1 MSQTKAQLVND
12 VRPNMALGNNTS
24 NAVMNCDT
32 DVQLQIFSTG
42 HGQLKIQGDASN
54 VGTEALEARLLLAID
69 GSNYEYAAIRLGNYG
84 SYWYSSTVN
93 NDNAL
98 ILSCGSSGST
108 HGGIVFETTA
118 TAPAGSAPPVWTEA
132 TPRVRIPN
140 SGGLEIYGEVDGT
153 GNNQVHRTVKLTGVS
168 VNNEESPAN
177 KTTGLYV
184 NATSF
189 FRVATGTEAQR
200 PTSPAAGYM
209 RFNTTNSNLEI
220 HNGTGWASVGIVA
233 PTVSSIAIAGGLNVF
248 LPGGGET
255 VTVTG
260 TNLTSVPAVI
270 LIASDGTEFAAT
282 SEAFTNT
289 TTMTFV
295 TPNVSSKGPGAYDL
309 KLTNPDGGTVTKA
322 DFITASGV
330 PVWTTSAGT
339 IVDQN
344 EGTTVNFTLA
354 ATDSDGG
361 AITYAVTTGSLP
373 SGLSLNASTG
383 VISGTLPTVSAD
395 VNTNF
400 TVTATDN
407 ESQATARAFTI
418 TNRDIYVMGS
428 SSLFNG

>member
-12 VRPNMALGNNTS
+12 VRPNMALGNNHN

-42 HGQLKIQGDASN
+42 HAALKIQGDASN
-54 VGTEALEARLLLAID
+54 VGTEDKEARLLFAID
-69 GSNYEYAAIRLGNYG
+69 GTAGKYASVILGNYG
-84 SYWYSSTVN
+84 SYWSSGVN

-98 ILSCGSSGST
+98 ILSCASGGAN
-108 HGGIVFETTA
+108 HGGIVFATTIS
-118 TAPAGSAPPVWTEA
+118 GNDYDDSI
-132 TPRVRIPN
+132 PRVRIAN

-153 GNNQVHRTVKLTGVS
+153 GSSQTHRTVKLTGVS
-168 VNNEESPAN
+168 VNNNESPAN
-177 KTTGLYV
+177 KTTGLYLDS
-184 NATSF
+184 TSF
-189 FRVATGTEAQR
+189 FRVATGTDAQR

-209 RFNTTNSNLEI
+209 RFNTSNSNLEI
-220 HNGTGWASVGIVA
+220 YNGIGWASVGIVA
-233 PTVSSIAIAGGLNVF
+233 PTVSSFAIAGGLNVF
-248 LPGGGET
+248 VPGGGQT

-260 TNLTSVPAVI
+260 GNFSSVPSVV
-270 LIASDGTEFAAT
+270 LISSDGTEFAAT
-282 SEAFTNT
+282 SEAFTDS

-295 TPNVSSKGPGAYDL
+295 TPNVSSKGPGAYDV
-309 KLTNPDGGTVTKA
+309 KVTNPDGGTVTKT

-330 PVWTTSAGT
+330 PVWTTAAGT

-344 EGTTVNFTLA
+344 EGTSVNVTLA

-373 SGLSLNASTG
+373 SGISLNASTG
-383 VISGTLPTVSAD
+383 VISGTLPTVSTD

-407 ESQATARAFTI
+407 ESQTTARAFTI
-418 TNRDIYVMGS
+418 TTRDIYVMGS

>member
-12 VRPNMALGNNTS
+12 VRPNMALGNNHN

-42 HGQLKIQGDASN
+42 HAALKIQGDASN
-54 VGTEALEARLLLAID
+54 VGTEDKEARLLFAID
-69 GSNYEYAAIRLGNYG
+69 GTAGKYASVILGNYG
-84 SYWYSSTVN
+84 NYWSSGVN

-98 ILSCGSSGST
+98 ILSCASGGAN
-108 HGGIVFETTA
+108 HGGIVFATT
-118 TAPAGSAPPVWTEA
+118 TGGNDYDDSI
-132 TPRVRIPN
+132 PRVRIAN

-153 GNNQVHRTVKLTGVS
+153 GSSQTHRTVKLTGVS

-177 KTTGLYV
+177 KTTGLSLDS
-184 NATSF
+184 TSF
-189 FRVATGTEAQR
+189 FKVATGTQAQR

-233 PTVSSIAIAGGLNVF
+233 PTVSSIAIAGGLSVF
-248 LPGGGET
+248 VPGGGET

-260 TNLTSVPAVI
+260 TNFTSVPSVV
-270 LIASDGTEFAAT
+270 LISSDGTEFAAT
-282 SEAFTNT
+282 SEAFVST
-289 TTMTFV
+289 TSMTFV
-295 TPNVSSKGPGAYDL
+295 TPNVSADGPGQYDL
-309 KLTNPDGGTVTKA
+309 KVTNPDGGTVTKA

-330 PVWTTSAGT
+330 PVWTTAAGT

-344 EGTTVNFTLA
+344 EGTSVNFTLA

-373 SGLSLNASTG
+373 SGISLNASTG

-407 ESQATARAFTI
+407 ESQTTARAFTI
-418 TNRDIYVMGS
+418 TTRDIYVMGS

>member
-12 VRPNMALGNNTS
+12 VRPNMALGNNHN
-24 NAVMNCDT
+24 NAVMNCET

-42 HGQLKIQGDASN
+42 HAQLKIQGDASN
-54 VGTEALEARLLLAID
+54 VGTEDKEARIILGID
-69 GSNYEYAAIRLGNYG
+69 GPSHDYASIRLGNYG
-84 SYWYSSTVN
+84 KYWSNSTN
-93 NDNAL
+93 NDNTL
-98 ILSCGSSGST
+98 ILSCSTTGSN
-108 HGGIVFETTA
+108 HGGIVLATTVS
-118 TAPAGSAPPVWTEA
+118 GNDHLDSI
-132 TPRVRIPN
+132 PRVRVPN

-153 GNNQVHRTVKLTGVS
+153 GSSQEHRTVKLTGIS

-177 KTTGLYV
+177 KTTGLYIDS
-184 NATSF
+184 TSF
-189 FRVATGTEAQR
+189 FRVATGTQAQR

-209 RFNTTNSNLEI
+209 RFNTSNSNLEI

-233 PTVSSIAIAGGLNVF
+233 PTVSSFAIAGGLNVF
-248 LPGGGET
+248 VPGGGET
-255 VTVTG
+255 VTLTG
-260 TNLTSVPAVI
+260 GNFSSVPSII

-282 SEAFTNT
+282 SESFTST
-289 TTMTFV
+289 TEMTFV
-295 TPNVSSKGPGAYDL
+295 TPNVSSKGPGAYDV

-330 PVWTTSAGT
+330 PVWTTAAGT
-339 IVDQN
+339 IVDQD
-344 EGTTVNFTLA
+344 EGTSVNFTLA

-383 VISGTLPTVSAD
+383 VISGTLPTVSTD

-407 ESQATARAFTI
+407 ESQTTARAFTI
-418 TNRDIYVMGS
+418 TTRDIYVMGS

>member
-12 VRPNMALGNNTS
+12 VRPNMALGNNHN

-42 HGQLKIQGDASN
+42 HAQLKIQGDASN
-54 VGTEALEARLLLAID
+54 LNSEDKEARILLAID
-69 GSNYEYAAIRLGNYG
+69 GSNHEDAAIRLGNYG
-84 SYWYSSTVN
+84 NHWYSGAN
-93 NDNAL
+93 NDNSL
-98 ILSCGSSGST
+98 ILSSGAAGST
-108 HGGIVFETTA
+108 HGGIIFETTTSGPNSGA
-118 TAPAGSAPPVWTEA
+118 KWTSAV
-132 TPRVRIPN
+132 PRVRIPGA
-140 SGGLEIYGEVDGT
+140 GGLEIYGEVDGT
-153 GNNQVHRTVKLTGVS
+153 GSSQVHRTVKLTGIS
-168 VNNEESPAN
+168 VNNEESSPT
-177 KTTGLYV
+177 KTTGLYLDSS
-184 NATSF
+184 SF
-189 FRVATGTEAQR
+189 FRVATGTQAQR

-209 RFNTTNSNLEI
+209 RFNTSNSNLEI
-220 HNGTGWASVGIVA
+220 HNGIGWASVGIVA

-248 LPGGGET
+248 VPGGGET

-260 TNLTSVPAVI
+260 TNFTSVPAVV

-282 SEAFTNT
+282 SEAFVST
-289 TTMTFV
+289 TSMTFV

-330 PVWTTSAGT
+330 PVWTTAAGT

-344 EGTTVNFTLA
+344 EGTSVNFTLA

-373 SGLSLNASTG
+373 SGLSLNGSTG

-407 ESQATARAFTI
+407 ESQTTARAFTI
-418 TNRDIYVMGS
+418 TTRDIYVMGS

>member
-12 VRPNMALGNNTS
+12 VRPNMALGNNHN

-42 HGQLKIQGDASN
+42 HAALKIQGDASN
-54 VGTEALEARLLLAID
+54 LASEDKEAQLLFAID
-69 GSNYEYAAIRLGNYG
+69 GTNGKYASIRLGNYG
-84 SYWYSSTVN
+84 YHWSSGTN
-93 NDNAL
+93 NDNTL
-98 ILSCGSSGST
+98 ILSCASSGSD
-108 HGGIVFETTA
+108 HGSIVLATTVSSSDHA
-118 TAPAGSAPPVWTEA
+118 NSI
-132 TPRVRIPN
+132 PRVRIPAA
-140 SGGLEIYGEVDGT
+140 GGLEIYGEVDGT
-153 GNNQVHRTVKLTGVS
+153 GSSQVHRTVKLTGIS
-168 VNNEESPAN
+168 VNNGESPAN

-184 NATSF
+184 DSTSF

-233 PTVSSIAIAGGLNVF
+233 PTVSSFTISSGVSVF
-248 LPGGGET
+248 VPGGGET
-255 VTVTG
+255 VTLTG
-260 TNLTSVPAVI
+260 GNFSSVPSII
-270 LIASDGTEFAAT
+270 LIASDGTEFAAS
-282 SEAFTNT
+282 SEAFTST
-289 TTMTFV
+289 TVMTFV

-309 KLTNPDGGTVTKA
+309 KLTNPDGGTVTKV

-330 PVWTTSAGT
+330 PVWTTAAGT

-344 EGTTVNFTLA
+344 EGTSVNFTLA

-383 VISGTLPTVSAD
+383 VISGTLPQVSTD
-395 VNTNF
+395 TNTNF

-407 ESQATARAFTI
+407 ESQTTARAFTI

>member
-1 MSQTKAQLVND
+1 MCIRDRVND
-12 VRPNMALGNNTS
+12 VRPNMALGNNHN

-42 HGQLKIQGDASN
+42 HAALKIQGDASN
-54 VGTEALEARLLLAID
+54 DGTEDKEARLLFAID
-69 GSNYEYAAIRLGNYG
+69 GTAGKYASVILGNYG
-84 SYWYSSTVN
+84 SYWSSGVN

-98 ILSCGSSGST
+98 ILSCASGGAN
-108 HGGIVFETTA
+108 HGGIVFATT
-118 TAPAGSAPPVWTEA
+118 TSGNDYDDSI
-132 TPRVRIPN
+132 PRVRIAN

-153 GNNQVHRTVKLTGVS
+153 GSSQIHRTVKLTGVS
-168 VNNEESPAN
+168 VNNEESSPN
-177 KTTGLYV
+177 KTTGLSLDS
-184 NATSF
+184 TSF
-189 FRVATGTEAQR
+189 FKVATGTQAQR

-233 PTVSSIAIAGGLNVF
+233 PTVSSIAIAGGLSVF
-248 LPGGGET
+248 VPGGGET

-260 TNLTSVPAVI
+260 TNFTSVPSVV
-270 LIASDGTEFAAT
+270 LISSDGTEFAAT
-282 SEAFTNT
+282 SETFTST

-295 TPNVSSKGPGAYDL
+295 TPNVSSKGPGQYDL
-309 KLTNPDGGTVTKA
+309 KLTNPDGGTVTKD
-322 DFITASGV
+322 DFMTSSGV
-330 PVWTTSAGT
+330 PVWTTAAGT

-344 EGTTVNFTLA
+344 EGTSVNFTLA

-373 SGLSLNASTG
+373 SGISLNASTG

-407 ESQATARAFTI
+407 ESQTTARAFTI
-418 TNRDIYVMGS
+418 TTRDIYVMGS

>member
-12 VRPNMALGNNTS
+12 VRPNMALGNNHN

-42 HGQLKIQGDASN
+42 HAALKIQGDASN
-54 VGTEALEARLLLAID
+54 LASEDKEAQLLFAID
-69 GSNYEYAAIRLGNYG
+69 GTNGKYASIRLGNYG
-84 SYWYSSTVN
+84 YHWSSGTN
-93 NDNAL
+93 NDNTL
-98 ILSCGSSGST
+98 ILSCASSGSD
-108 HGGIVFETTA
+108 HGSIVLATTVSSSDHA
-118 TAPAGSAPPVWTEA
+118 NSI
-132 TPRVRIPN
+132 PRVRIPAA
-140 SGGLEIYGEVDGT
+140 GGLEIYGEVDGT
-153 GNNQVHRTVKLTGVS
+153 GSSQVHRTVKLTGIS
-168 VNNEESPAN
+168 VNNGESPAN

-184 NATSF
+184 DSTSF

-233 PTVSSIAIAGGLNVF
+233 PTVSSFTISSGVSVF
-248 LPGGGET
+248 VPGGGET
-255 VTVTG
+255 VTLTG
-260 TNLTSVPAVI
+260 GNFSSVPSII
-270 LIASDGTEFAAT
+270 LIASDGTEFAAS
-282 SEAFTNT
+282 SEAFTST
-289 TTMTFV
+289 TVMTFV

-309 KLTNPDGGTVTKA
+309 KLTNPDGGTVTKV

-330 PVWTTSAGT
+330 PVWTTAAGT

-344 EGTTVNFTLA
+344 EGTSVNFTLA

-383 VISGTLPTVSAD
+383 VISGTLPQVSAD
-395 VNTNF
+395 TQYNF

-407 ESQATARAFTI
+407 ESQTTARAFTI

>member
-12 VRPNMALGNNTS
+12 VRPNMALGNNHN
-24 NAVMNCDT
+24 NAVMNCET

-42 HGQLKIQGDASN
+42 HAQLKIQGDASN
-54 VGTEALEARLLLAID
+54 VGTEDKEARLLFAID
-69 GSNYEYAAIRLGNYG
+69 GTAGKYASIRLGNYG
-84 SYWYSSTVN
+84 ETWQGSPPVN

-98 ILSCGSSGST
+98 ILSCAS
-108 HGGIVFETTA
+108 
-118 TAPAGSAPPVWTEA
+118 AGSDHGSIVLA
-132 TPRVRIPN
+132 TTVSSSDHANSIPRVRVPAA
-140 SGGLEIYGEVDGT
+140 GGLEIYGEVDGT
-153 GNNQVHRTVKLTGVS
+153 GSSQTHRTVKLTGVS
-168 VNNEESPAN
+168 VNNNESPAN
-177 KTTGLYV
+177 KTTGLYLDS
-184 NATSF
+184 TSF
-189 FRVATGTEAQR
+189 FRVATGTQAQR

-209 RFNTTNSNLEI
+209 RFNTSNSNLEI

-233 PTVSSIAIAGGLNVF
+233 PTISSIAIAGGLSVF
-248 LPGGGET
+248 VPGGGET

-260 TNLTSVPAVI
+260 GNFSSVPSII

-282 SEAFTNT
+282 SEAFTST
-289 TTMTFV
+289 TSMTFV

-330 PVWTTSAGT
+330 PVWTTAAGT

-344 EGTTVNFTLA
+344 EGTSVNFTLA

-383 VISGTLPTVSAD
+383 VISGTLPQVSTD
-395 VNTNF
+395 TNTNF

-407 ESQATARAFTI
+407 ESQTTARAFTI

>member
-12 VRPNMALGNNTS
+12 VRPNMALGNNHN

-42 HGQLKIQGDASN
+42 HAALKIQGDASN
-54 VGTEALEARLLLAID
+54 VGTEDKEARIILAVD
-69 GSNYEYAAIRLGNYG
+69 GSTHEDAAIRLGNYG
-84 SYWYSSTVN
+84 EYWSSATVN

-98 ILSCGSSGST
+98 ILSSGSAGST
-108 HGGIVFETTA
+108 HGGIIFETTISG
-118 TAPAGSAPPVWTEA
+118 PNPGVKWPSAV
-132 TPRVRIPN
+132 PRVRIAN

-153 GNNQVHRTVKLTGVS
+153 GSSQEHRTVKLTGIS

-177 KTTGLYV
+177 KTTGLFLDS
-184 NATSF
+184 TSF
-189 FRVATGTEAQR
+189 FRVATGTQAQR

-209 RFNTTNSNLEI
+209 RFNTSNSNLEI

-233 PTVSSIAIAGGLNVF
+233 PTVSSIAIAGGLSVF
-248 LPGGGET
+248 VPGGGET

-260 TNLTSVPAVI
+260 TNFTSVPSVI
-270 LIASDGTEFAAT
+270 LISSDGTEFAAT
-282 SEAFTNT
+282 SETFVST
-289 TTMTFV
+289 TSMTFV
-295 TPNVSSKGPGAYDL
+295 TPNVSSKGPGQYDL
-309 KLTNPDGGTVTKA
+309 KVTNPDGGTVTKA

-330 PVWTTSAGT
+330 PVWTTAAGT

-344 EGTTVNFTLA
+344 EGTSVNFTLA

-373 SGLSLNASTG
+373 SGISLNASTG
-383 VISGTLPTVSAD
+383 VISGTLPIVSAD

-407 ESQATARAFTI
+407 ESQTTARAFTI
-418 TNRDIYVMGS
+418 TTRDIYVMGS

>member
-12 VRPNMALGNNTS
+12 VRPNMALGNNHN

-42 HGQLKIQGDASN
+42 HAQLKIQADASN
-54 VGTEALEARLLLAID
+54 VATEDKEARIILGVD
-69 GSNYEYAAIRLGNYG
+69 GFSNDYASIRLGNYG
-84 SYWYSSTVN
+84 ETWQGSPPIN

-98 ILSCGSSGST
+98 ILSCSTTGSS
-108 HGGIVFETTA
+108 HGGIVLATTVS
-118 TAPAGSAPPVWTEA
+118 GNDHLDSI
-132 TPRVRIPN
+132 PRVRVPAT
-140 SGGLEIYGEVDGT
+140 GGLEIYGEVDGT
-153 GNNQVHRTVKLTGVS
+153 GSSQEHRTVKLTGVS

-177 KTTGLYV
+177 KTTGLYLDS
-184 NATSF
+184 TSF
-189 FRVATGTEAQR
+189 FRVASGTEAQR
-200 PTSPAAGYM
+200 PTSPVAGYM
-209 RFNTTNSNLEI
+209 RFNTTISNFEI
-220 HNGTGWASVGIVA
+220 HNCTGWASVGIVA
-233 PTVSSIAIAGGLNVF
+233 PTISSIAIAGGLSVF
-248 LPGGGET
+248 VPGGGET

-260 TNLTSVPAVI
+260 GNFSSVPSII

-282 SEAFTNT
+282 SEAFTST
-289 TTMTFV
+289 TVMTFV

-339 IVDQN
+339 IVDQD
-344 EGTTVNFTLA
+344 EGTSVNFTLA

-407 ESQATARAFTI
+407 ESQTTARAFTI
-418 TNRDIYVMGS
+418 TTRDIYIMGS

>member
-12 VRPNMALGNNTS
+12 VRPNMALGNNHN

-42 HGQLKIQGDASN
+42 HAALKIQGDASN
-54 VGTEALEARLLLAID
+54 VGTEDKEARIIFAID
-69 GSNYEYAAIRLGNYG
+69 GLVGGDYSSVKLGNYG
-84 SYWYSSTVN
+84 YKWQGSPPVN

-98 ILSCGSSGST
+98 ILSSASSSAD
-108 HGGIVFETTA
+108 HGGIILATTVSSNVHSNA
-118 TAPAGSAPPVWTEA
+118 I
-132 TPRVRIPN
+132 PRVRIPN

-153 GNNQVHRTVKLTGVS
+153 GSSQEHRTVKLTGTS

-177 KTTGLYV
+177 KTTGLHLDS
-184 NATSF
+184 TSF
-189 FRVATGTEAQR
+189 FRVATGTQAQR

-220 HNGTGWASVGIVA
+220 HNGIGWASVGIVA

-248 LPGGGET
+248 VPGGGET

-260 TNLTSVPAVI
+260 TNFTSVPSVI
-270 LIASDGTEFAAT
+270 LISSDGTEFAAT
-282 SEAFTNT
+282 SESFTDNT
-289 TTMTFV
+289 EITFV
-295 TPNVSSKGPGAYDL
+295 TPTVSSKGAGQYDL
-309 KLTNPDGGTVTKA
+309 KVTNPDGGTVTKA
-322 DFITASGV
+322 DFMTASGV
-330 PVWTTSAGT
+330 PVWTTAAGT

-344 EGTTVNFTLA
+344 EGTSVNFTLA

-373 SGLSLNASTG
+373 SGISLNASTG

-407 ESQATARAFTI
+407 ESQTTARAFTI
-418 TNRDIYVMGS
+418 TTRDIYVMGS

>member
-12 VRPNMALGNNTS
+12 VRPNMALGNNHN

-42 HGQLKIQGDASN
+42 HAQLKIQADASN
-54 VGTEALEARLLLAID
+54 VGTEDKEARIILGID
-69 GSNYEYAAIRLGNYG
+69 GPSYDYASIRLGNYG
-84 SYWYSSTVN
+84 EYWSGSTN

-98 ILSCGSSGST
+98 ILSCSTTGSN
-108 HGGIVFETTA
+108 HGGIVLATTVS
-118 TAPAGSAPPVWTEA
+118 GNDHLDSI
-132 TPRVRIPN
+132 PRVRVPN

-153 GNNQVHRTVKLTGVS
+153 GSSQEHRTVKLTGVS

-184 NATSF
+184 DSTSF
-189 FRVATGTEAQR
+189 LRVATGTQAQR

-209 RFNTTNSNLEI
+209 RFNTSNSNLEI
-220 HNGTGWASVGIVA
+220 HNGIGWASVGIVA
-233 PTVSSIAIAGGLNVF
+233 PTVSSFAIAGGLNVF
-248 LPGGGET
+248 VPGGGET
-255 VTVTG
+255 VTLTG
-260 TNLTSVPAVI
+260 TNFTSVPAVV

-282 SEAFTNT
+282 SESFTST
-289 TTMTFV
+289 TSMTFV

-309 KLTNPDGGTVTKA
+309 KVTNPDGGTVTKS

-330 PVWTTSAGT
+330 PVWTTAAGT

-344 EGTTVNFTLA
+344 EGTSVNFTLA

-373 SGLSLNASTG
+373 SGISLNASTG
-383 VISGTLPTVSAD
+383 VISGTLPTVSTD

-407 ESQATARAFTI
+407 ESQTTARAFTI
-418 TNRDIYVMGS
+418 TTRDIYVMGS

>member
-12 VRPNMALGNNTS
+12 VRPNMALGNNHN

-42 HGQLKIQGDASN
+42 HAQLKIQGDASN
-54 VGTEALEARLLLAID
+54 VASEDKEARIIFGID
-69 GSNYEYAAIRLGNYG
+69 GPSHDYASIRLGNYG
-84 SYWYSSTVN
+84 EYWSGSTN
-93 NDNAL
+93 NDNTL
-98 ILSCGSSGST
+98 ILSCSTTGSN
-108 HGGIVFETTA
+108 HGGIVLATTVS
-118 TAPAGSAPPVWTEA
+118 GNDHLDSI
-132 TPRVRIPN
+132 PRVRVPN

-153 GNNQVHRTVKLTGVS
+153 GSSQVHRTVKLTGVT
-168 VNNEESPAN
+168 VNNEESSPN
-177 KTTGLYV
+177 KTTGLHIDS
-184 NATSF
+184 TSF
-189 FRVATGTEAQR
+189 FRVATGTQAQR

-209 RFNTTNSNLEI
+209 RFNTSNSNLEI
-220 HNGTGWASVGIVA
+220 HNGIGWASVGIVA

-248 LPGGGET
+248 VPGGGET

-260 TNLTSVPAVI
+260 TNFTSVPAVV

-282 SEAFTNT
+282 SETFVST
-289 TTMTFV
+289 TSMTFV

-330 PVWTTSAGT
+330 PVWTTAAGT

-344 EGTTVNFTLA
+344 EGTSVNFTLA

-373 SGLSLNASTG
+373 SGISLNASTG
-383 VISGTLPTVSAD
+383 VISGTLPTVSTD

-407 ESQATARAFTI
+407 ESQSTARAFTI
-418 TNRDIYVMGS
+418 TTRDIYVMGS

>member
-12 VRPNMALGNNTS
+12 VRPNMALGNNHN

-42 HGQLKIQGDASN
+42 HAQLKIQGDASN
-54 VGTEALEARLLLAID
+54 VGTEDKEARIILGID
-69 GSNYEYAAIRLGNYG
+69 GPSHDYASIRLGNYG
-84 SYWYSSTVN
+84 KYWSNSTN
-93 NDNAL
+93 NDNTL
-98 ILSCGSSGST
+98 ILSCSTTGSN
-108 HGGIVFETTA
+108 HGGIVLATTVS
-118 TAPAGSAPPVWTEA
+118 GNDHLDSI
-132 TPRVRIPN
+132 PRVRVPN

-153 GNNQVHRTVKLTGVS
+153 GSSQEHRTVKLTGIS

-177 KTTGLYV
+177 KTTGLHLDS
-184 NATSF
+184 TSF
-189 FRVATGTEAQR
+189 FRVATGTQAQR

-209 RFNTTNSNLEI
+209 RFNTSNSNLEI
-220 HNGTGWASVGIVA
+220 HNGIGWASVGIVA
-233 PTVSSIAIAGGLNVF
+233 PTVSSFAIASGLNVF
-248 LPGGGET
+248 VPGGGET
-255 VTVTG
+255 VTLTG
-260 TNLTSVPAVI
+260 TNFTSVPAVV

-282 SEAFTNT
+282 SESFTST
-289 TTMTFV
+289 TKMTFV
-295 TPNVSSKGPGAYDL
+295 TPNVSSKGPGAYDV

-330 PVWTTSAGT
+330 PVWTTAAGT

-344 EGTTVNFTLA
+344 EGTSVNFTLA

-373 SGLSLNASTG
+373 SGISLNASTG
-383 VISGTLPTVSAD
+383 VISGTLPTVSTD

-407 ESQATARAFTI
+407 ESQTTARAFTI
-418 TNRDIYVMGS
+418 TTRDIYVMGS

>member
-12 VRPNMALGNNTS
+12 VRPNMALGNNHN

-42 HGQLKIQGDASN
+42 HAQLKIQGDASN
-54 VGTEALEARLLLAID
+54 VGTEDKEARIILGID
-69 GSNYEYAAIRLGNYG
+69 GPSHDYASIRLGNYG
-84 SYWYSSTVN
+84 KYWSNSTN
-93 NDNAL
+93 NDNTL
-98 ILSCGSSGST
+98 ILSCSTTGSN
-108 HGGIVFETTA
+108 HGGIVLATTVS
-118 TAPAGSAPPVWTEA
+118 GNDHLDSI
-132 TPRVRIPN
+132 PRVRVPN

-153 GNNQVHRTVKLTGVS
+153 GSSQEHRTVKLTGIS

-177 KTTGLYV
+177 KTTGLYIDS
-184 NATSF
+184 TSF
-189 FRVATGTEAQR
+189 FRVATGTQAQR

-209 RFNTTNSNLEI
+209 RFNTSNSNLEI

-233 PTVSSIAIAGGLNVF
+233 PTVSSFAIAGGLNVF
-248 LPGGGET
+248 VPGGGET
-255 VTVTG
+255 VTLTG
-260 TNLTSVPAVI
+260 GNFSSVPSII

-282 SEAFTNT
+282 SESFTST
-289 TTMTFV
+289 TEMTFV
-295 TPNVSSKGPGAYDL
+295 TPNVSSKGPGAYDV

-330 PVWTTSAGT
+330 PVWTTAAGT
-339 IVDQN
+339 IVDQD
-344 EGTTVNFTLA
+344 EGTSVNFTLA

-383 VISGTLPTVSAD
+383 VISGTLPQVSTD
-395 VNTNF
+395 TNTNF

-407 ESQATARAFTI
+407 ESQTTARAFTI

>member
-12 VRPNMALGNNTS
+12 VRPNMALGNNHN

-42 HGQLKIQGDASN
+42 HAALKIQGDASN
-54 VGTEALEARLLLAID
+54 LASEDKEAQLLFAID
-69 GSNYEYAAIRLGNYG
+69 GTNGKYASIRLGNYG
-84 SYWYSSTVN
+84 YHWSSGTN
-93 NDNAL
+93 NDNTL
-98 ILSCGSSGST
+98 ILSCSSSGSD
-108 HGGIVFETTA
+108 HGSIVLATTVSSSDHA
-118 TAPAGSAPPVWTEA
+118 NSI
-132 TPRVRIPN
+132 PRVRIPAA
-140 SGGLEIYGEVDGT
+140 GGLEIYGEVDGT
-153 GNNQVHRTVKLTGVS
+153 GSSQVHRTVKLTGIS
-168 VNNEESPAN
+168 VNNGESPAN

-184 NATSF
+184 DSTSF

-233 PTVSSIAIAGGLNVF
+233 PTVSSFTISSGVSVF
-248 LPGGGET
+248 VPGGGET
-255 VTVTG
+255 VTLTG
-260 TNLTSVPAVI
+260 GNFSSVPSII
-270 LIASDGTEFAAT
+270 LIASDGTEFAAS
-282 SEAFTNT
+282 SEAFTST
-289 TTMTFV
+289 TVMTFV

-309 KLTNPDGGTVTKA
+309 KLTNPDGGTVTKV

-330 PVWTTSAGT
+330 PVWTTAAGT

-344 EGTTVNFTLA
+344 EGTSVNFTLA

-383 VISGTLPTVSAD
+383 VISGTLPQVSTD
-395 VNTNF
+395 TNTNF

-407 ESQATARAFTI
+407 ESQTTARAFTI

>member
-200 PTSPAAGYM
+200 PTSPAA
-209 RFNTTNSNLEI
+209 
-220 HNGTGWASVGIVA
+220 
-233 PTVSSIAIAGGLNVF
+233 VSYTHL
-248 LPGGGET
+248 
-255 VTVTG
+255 
-260 TNLTSVPAVI
+260 
-270 LIASDGTEFAAT
+270 
-282 SEAFTNT
+282 
-289 TTMTFV
+289 
-295 TPNVSSKGPGAYDL
+295 
-309 KLTNPDGGTVTKA
+309 
-322 DFITASGV
+322 
-330 PVWTTSAGT
+330 
-339 IVDQN
+339 
-344 EGTTVNFTLA
+344 
-354 ATDSDGG
+354 
-361 AITYAVTTGSLP
+361 
-373 SGLSLNASTG
+373 
-383 VISGTLPTVSAD
+383 TLPTKRIV
-395 VNTNF
+395 
-400 TVTATDN
+400 
-407 ESQATARAFTI
+407 
-418 TNRDIYVMGS
+418 
-428 SSLFNG
+428 

>member
-1 MSQTKAQLVND
+1 MSQTKAQLVNA
-12 VRPNMALGNNTS
+12 VRPNMALGNNHN

-42 HGQLKIQGDASN
+42 HAALKIQGDASN
-54 VGTEALEARLLLAID
+54 LASEDKEAQLLFAID
-69 GSNYEYAAIRLGNYG
+69 GTNGKYASIRLGNYG
-84 SYWYSSTVN
+84 YHWSSGTN
-93 NDNAL
+93 NDNTL
-98 ILSCGSSGST
+98 ILSCASSGSD
-108 HGGIVFETTA
+108 HGSIVLATTVSSSDHA
-118 TAPAGSAPPVWTEA
+118 NSI
-132 TPRVRIPN
+132 PRVRIPAA
-140 SGGLEIYGEVDGT
+140 GGLEIYGEVDGT
-153 GNNQVHRTVKLTGVS
+153 GSSQVHRTVKLTGIS
-168 VNNEESPAN
+168 VNNGESPAN

-184 NATSF
+184 DSTSF

-233 PTVSSIAIAGGLNVF
+233 PTVSSFTISSGVSVF
-248 LPGGGET
+248 VPGGGET
-255 VTVTG
+255 VTLTG
-260 TNLTSVPAVI
+260 GNFSSVPSII
-270 LIASDGTEFAAT
+270 LIASDGTEFAAS
-282 SEAFTNT
+282 SEAFTST
-289 TTMTFV
+289 TVMTFV

-309 KLTNPDGGTVTKA
+309 KLTNPDGGTVTKV

-330 PVWTTSAGT
+330 PVWTTAAGT

-344 EGTTVNFTLA
+344 EGTSVNFTLA

-383 VISGTLPTVSAD
+383 VISGTLPQVSTD
-395 VNTNF
+395 TNTNF

-407 ESQATARAFTI
+407 ESQTTARAFTI

>member
-12 VRPNMALGNNTS
+12 VRPNMALGNNHN

-42 HGQLKIQGDASN
+42 HAALKIQGDASN
-54 VGTEALEARLLLAID
+54 VASEDKEAQLLFAID
-69 GSNYEYAAIRLGNYG
+69 GTNGKYASIRLGNYG
-84 SYWYSSTVN
+84 YHWSSGTN
-93 NDNAL
+93 NDNTL
-98 ILSCGSSGST
+98 ILSCASSGSD
-108 HGGIVFETTA
+108 HGSIVLATTVSSSDHA
-118 TAPAGSAPPVWTEA
+118 NSI
-132 TPRVRIPN
+132 PRVRIPAA
-140 SGGLEIYGEVDGT
+140 GGLEIYGEVDGT
-153 GNNQVHRTVKLTGVS
+153 GSSQVHRTVKLTGIS
-168 VNNEESPAN
+168 VNNGESPAN

-184 NATSF
+184 DSTSF

-233 PTVSSIAIAGGLNVF
+233 PTVSSFTISSGVSVF
-248 LPGGGET
+248 VPGGGET
-255 VTVTG
+255 VTLTG
-260 TNLTSVPAVI
+260 GNFSSVPSII
-270 LIASDGTEFAAT
+270 LIASDGTEFAAS
-282 SEAFTNT
+282 SEAFTST
-289 TTMTFV
+289 TVMTFV

-309 KLTNPDGGTVTKA
+309 KLTNPDGGTVTKV

-330 PVWTTSAGT
+330 PVWTTAAGT

-344 EGTTVNFTLA
+344 EGTSVNFTLA

-383 VISGTLPTVSAD
+383 VISGTLPQVSTD
-395 VNTNF
+395 TNTNF

-407 ESQATARAFTI
+407 ESQTTARAFTI

>member
-12 VRPNMALGNNTS
+12 VRPNMALGNNHN
-24 NAVMNCDT
+24 NAVMNCET

-42 HGQLKIQGDASN
+42 HAQLKIQGDASN
-54 VGTEALEARLLLAID
+54 VGTEDKEARILLAID
-69 GSNYEYAAIRLGNYG
+69 GPTHEDAAIRLGNYG
-84 SYWYSSTVN
+84 SHWSSATVN

-98 ILSCGSSGST
+98 ILSSGSAGST
-108 HGGIVFETTA
+108 HGGIIFETT
-118 TAPAGSAPPVWTEA
+118 TSGSNPGVKWTGA
-132 TPRVRIPN
+132 IPRVRIAN
-140 SGGLEIYGEVDGT
+140 SGGLEIYGEIEGT
-153 GNNQVHRTVKLTGVS
+153 GNTQVHHTVKLTGVT

-177 KTTGLYV
+177 KTTGLHLDS
-184 NATSF
+184 TSF
-189 FRVATGTEAQR
+189 FRVATGTDAQR

-209 RFNTTNSNLEI
+209 RFNTSNSNLEI
-220 HNGTGWASVGIVA
+220 HNGLAWASVGIVA

-248 LPGGGET
+248 VPGGGET

-260 TNLTSVPAVI
+260 GNFSSVPSII

-282 SEAFTNT
+282 SEAFTST
-289 TTMTFV
+289 TVMTFV
-295 TPNVSSKGPGAYDL
+295 TPNVSSKGAGQYDL
-309 KLTNPDGGTVTKA
+309 KVTNPDGGTVTKA
-322 DFITASGV
+322 DFMTASGV
-330 PVWTTSAGT
+330 PVWTTAAGT

-344 EGTTVNFTLA
+344 EGTSVNFTLA

-383 VISGTLPTVSAD
+383 VISGTLPTVSTD

-407 ESQATARAFTI
+407 ESQTTARAFTI
-418 TNRDIYVMGS
+418 TTRDIYVMGS

>member
-12 VRPNMALGNNTS
+12 VRPNMALGNNHN

-42 HGQLKIQGDASN
+42 HAALKIQGDASN
-54 VGTEALEARLLLAID
+54 LASEDKEAQLLFAID
-69 GSNYEYAAIRLGNYG
+69 GTNGKYASIRLGNYG
-84 SYWYSSTVN
+84 YHWSSGTN
-93 NDNAL
+93 NDNTL
-98 ILSCGSSGST
+98 ILSCASSGSD
-108 HGGIVFETTA
+108 HGSIVLATTVSSSDHA
-118 TAPAGSAPPVWTEA
+118 NSI
-132 TPRVRIPN
+132 PRVRIPAA
-140 SGGLEIYGEVDGT
+140 GGLEIYGEVDGT
-153 GNNQVHRTVKLTGVS
+153 GSSQVHRTVKLTGIS
-168 VNNEESPAN
+168 VNNGESPAN

-184 NATSF
+184 DSTSF

-200 PTSPAAGYM
+200 PTSPTAGYM

-233 PTVSSIAIAGGLNVF
+233 PTVSSFTISSGVSVF
-248 LPGGGET
+248 VPGGGET
-255 VTVTG
+255 VTLTG
-260 TNLTSVPAVI
+260 GNFSSVPSII

-282 SEAFTNT
+282 SEAFTST
-289 TTMTFV
+289 TVMTFV

-309 KLTNPDGGTVTKA
+309 KLTNPDGGTVTKV
-322 DFITASGV
+322 DFISASGV
-330 PVWTTSAGT
+330 PVWTTASGT

-344 EGTTVNFTLA
+344 EGTSVNFTLA

-383 VISGTLPTVSAD
+383 VISGTLPQVSTD
-395 VNTNF
+395 TNTNF

-407 ESQATARAFTI
+407 ESQTTARAFTI

>member
-12 VRPNMALGNNTS
+12 VRPNMALGNNHN

-42 HGQLKIQGDASN
+42 HAQLKIQGDASN
-54 VGTEALEARLLLAID
+54 VASEDKEARIIFGID
-69 GSNYEYAAIRLGNYG
+69 GPSHDYASIRLGNYG
-84 SYWYSSTVN
+84 NYWSGSTN
-93 NDNAL
+93 NDNTL
-98 ILSCGSSGST
+98 ILSCSTTGSN
-108 HGGIVFETTA
+108 HGGIVLATTVS
-118 TAPAGSAPPVWTEA
+118 GNDHLDSI
-132 TPRVRIPN
+132 PRVRVPAN
-140 SGGLEIYGEVDGT
+140 GGLEIYGEVDGT
-153 GNNQVHRTVKLTGVS
+153 GSSQEHRTVKLTGVS
-168 VNNEESPAN
+168 VNNEESSPT
-177 KTTGLYV
+177 KTTGLYLDSS
-184 NATSF
+184 SF
-189 FRVATGTEAQR
+189 FRVATGTQAQR

-209 RFNTTNSNLEI
+209 RFNTSNSNLEI
-220 HNGTGWASVGIVA
+220 HNGIGWASVGIVA

-248 LPGGGET
+248 VPGGGET

-260 TNLTSVPAVI
+260 TNFTSVPAVV

-282 SEAFTNT
+282 SETFVST
-289 TTMTFV
+289 TSMTFV

-322 DFITASGV
+322 DFINASGV
-330 PVWTTSAGT
+330 PVWTTAAGT

-344 EGTTVNFTLA
+344 EGTSVNFTLA

-373 SGLSLNASTG
+373 SGISLNGSTG

-407 ESQATARAFTI
+407 ESQTTARAFTI
-418 TNRDIYVMGS
+418 TTRDIYVMGS

>member
-12 VRPNMALGNNTS
+12 VRPNMALGNNHN

-54 VGTEALEARLLLAID
+54 VGTEDKEARILLAVD
-69 GSNYEYAAIRLGNYG
+69 GPTHEDAAIRLGNYG
-84 SYWYSSTVN
+84 SHWASATVN

-98 ILSCGSSGST
+98 ILSCGSAGST
-108 HGGIVFETTA
+108 HGGIIFETT
-118 TAPAGSAPPVWTEA
+118 TSGSNPGVKWTSA
-132 TPRVRIPN
+132 VPRVRIAN

-153 GNNQVHRTVKLTGVS
+153 GSSQTHRTVKLTGVS

-177 KTTGLYV
+177 KTTGLHIDS
-184 NATSF
+184 TSF
-189 FRVATGTEAQR
+189 FRVATGTQAQR
-200 PTSPAAGYM
+200 PTNPAAGYM
-209 RFNTTNSNLEI
+209 RFNTSNSNLEI

-233 PTVSSIAIAGGLNVF
+233 PTVSAVAIAGGLNVF
-248 LPGGGET
+248 VPGGGET

-260 TNLTSVPAVI
+260 TNFTSVPAVI
-270 LIASDGTEFAAT
+270 LISSDGTEFAAT
-282 SEAFTNT
+282 SETFTST

-295 TPNVSSKGPGAYDL
+295 TPNVSSKGPGQYDL
-309 KLTNPDGGTVTKA
+309 KLTNPDGGTVTKD
-322 DFITASGV
+322 DFMTSSGV
-330 PVWTTSAGT
+330 PVWTTAAGT

-344 EGTTVNFTLA
+344 EGTSVNFTLA

-407 ESQATARAFTI
+407 ESQTTARAFTI
-418 TNRDIYVMGS
+418 TTRDIYVMGS

>member
-12 VRPNMALGNNTS
+12 VRPNMALGNNHN

-42 HGQLKIQGDASN
+42 HAQLKLQADASN
-54 VGTEALEARLLLAID
+54 VGTEDKEARIILGID
-69 GSNYEYAAIRLGNYG
+69 GFSHDYASIRLGNYG
-84 SYWYSSTVN
+84 KYWSGSTN

-98 ILSCGSSGST
+98 ILSCSTTGSN
-108 HGGIVFETTA
+108 HGGIVLATTLSENDHLDA
-118 TAPAGSAPPVWTEA
+118 I
-132 TPRVRIPN
+132 PRVRVPN

-153 GNNQVHRTVKLTGVS
+153 GSSQVHRTVKLTGVT

-177 KTTGLYV
+177 KTTGLYLDS
-184 NATSF
+184 TSF
-189 FRVATGTEAQR
+189 FRVASGTEAQR

-233 PTVSSIAIAGGLNVF
+233 PTISSIAIAGGLNVF
-248 LPGGGET
+248 VPGGGET
-255 VTVTG
+255 VTITG
-260 TNLTSVPAVI
+260 GNFSSVPSII

-282 SEAFTNT
+282 SESFTST
-289 TTMTFV
+289 TSMTFV
-295 TPNVSSKGPGAYDL
+295 TPNVSSKGPGQYDL

-339 IVDQN
+339 IVDQD
-344 EGTTVNFTLA
+344 EGTSVNFTLV

-361 AITYAVTTGSLP
+361 AITYAITTGSLP

-395 VNTNF
+395 LNTNF

-407 ESQATARAFTI
+407 ESQTTARAFTI
-418 TNRDIYVMGS
+418 TTRDIYVMGS